1 MDRQSHSILGISEG
15 STNAPE
21 SQINYFRS
29 QTGGG
34 DSQESK
40 FISLRVGEI
49 VQGTILEVYSE
60 KLVLVKLPIGT
71 LTANLTGKLKRGDSL
86 FFRVMDIDPN
96 LVLRIYAVGTR
107 NKSKENTTEEL
118 VRILDLPDHP
128 FYTKFFDYIKFKRT
142 LITRDEMIM
151 FFKAYITLPEE
162 EHKQE
167 SQVNIYKT
175 LHMMKDALIPLK
187 MDLYFK
193 LKPFFIGEKNI
204 LQNFEI
210 LYRNL
215 NTFPPNIA
223 AVLNQL
229 FTKMRNPSTAFAELL
244 QFFTIDTVNKND
256 PSVYLIMKQ
265 LSGLNPSAFNSQT
278 YSQIM
283 SAVDFLIKAI
293 EGQNIYNAFAQQNN
307 SSLIFFIP
315 VLHAGNFRF
324 AQMIITRKGKT
335 KDNKY
340 ILKFQIN
347 TDTDIVDLIT
357 QDKPLANQPGTI
369 IQTEAEV
376 MKLFL
381 NRNINL
387 IREYLVKQSFVIE
400 DLTLN
405 HVPHDYSYSPDATR
419 ENTPQSISVVI

>member
-1 MDRQSHSILGISEG
+1 MDKPANSILGISEG
-15 STNAPE
+15 STNSPE
-21 SQINYFRS
+21 SSVNYFKS
-29 QTGGG
+29 QTGGHEHR
-34 DSQESK
+34 ESK

-49 VQGTILEVYSE
+49 VQGSIVEVYSDKE
-60 KLVLVKLPIGT
+60 VLVKLPIGT
-71 LTANLTGKLKRGDSL
+71 LTATLMGKLKKGDAL
-86 FFRVMDIDPN
+86 FFRVMEIDPG

-107 NKSKENTTEEL
+107 VKSKENTTEEL

-128 FYTKFFDYIKFKRT
+128 FYMNFFEYIKNKRT
-142 LITRDEMIM
+142 LITRDEMLL
-151 FFKAYITLPEE
+151 FFKSYISLPEE

-167 SQVNIYKT
+167 TVINIYKT

-187 MDLYFK
+187 TDLYFK

-204 LQNFEI
+204 LNNFEI
-210 LYRNL
+210 IYRNIDQ
-215 NTFPPNIA
+215 FPPKILA
-223 AVLNQL
+223 LLNQL
-229 FTKMRNPSTAFAELL
+229 FTKMRNPSTAFADLI
-244 QFFTIDTVNKND
+244 QFFTIDTVNKNE
-256 PSVYLIMKQ
+256 PTVFWILKQ
-265 LSGLNPSAFNSQT
+265 ISAINKNAFNPQSFNT
-278 YSQIM
+278 IM
-283 SAVDFLIKAI
+283 NAVVNLIKAI

-324 AQMIITRKGKT
+324 AQIIITRKGKT

-347 TDTDIVDLIT
+347 TDTDIVDLVT

-387 IREYLVKQSFVIE
+387 IREHLVKQNFVID

-405 HVPHDYSYSPDATR
+405 HVPHDYSYSSIAGDNSPK
-419 ENTPQSISVVI
+419 SISVVI